1 MLRLKEKLNPD
12 IVWMNIK
19 LFEPSD
25 LTKCQTVVATNRLNY
40 ALPMYPNGT
49 MESSNKIPFDLTTCH
64 TNVEINRLKIALPMY
79 PNGTMESLKNT
90 SMEVIGLMEWS
101 LPYERRTK
109 FDIDYNILTM
119 NSKAKLIEACKAKE
133 RNKVQGYERKARK
146 AEQKSHQ
153 AKSEIR

>member
-1 MLRLKEKLNPD
+1 
-12 IVWMNIK
+12 MNIK

-49 MESSNKIPFDLTTCH
+49 MESS
-64 TNVEINRLKIALPMY
+64 
-79 PNGTMESLKNT
+79 KNT

-109 FDIDYNILTM
+109 FDTDY
-119 NSKAKLIEACKAKE
+119 S
-133 RNKVQGYERKARK
+133 Q
-146 AEQKSHQ
+146 
-153 AKSEIR
+153 